1 MIFVFCVLSSRDPR
15 LEAES
20 GQTETS
26 HLRPGPGERREAI
39 HCDHLEDTAEDGGH
53 RPRLMLAILSL
64 SRSIVE

>member
-1 MIFVFCVLSSRDPR
+1 MIFVFSVLSSRDPR

-20 GQTETS
+20 GQTEA
-26 HLRPGPGERREAI
+26 GPRERREAI